1 LDEATKKTIVDKIER
16 LEKEMADFVEIAEKA
31 GLRGD
36 LDKSQKY
43 VKRAEEVTLELESA
57 RKVKNFI
64 KYFLIN
70 N

>member
-1 LDEATKKTIVDKIER
+1 
-16 LEKEMADFVEIAEKA
+16 MADFVEIAEKA

-57 RKVKNFI
+57 RKVEKL
-64 KYFLIN
+64 Y
-70 N
+70 